1 MNYNYKKI
9 YNDSIEL
16 YDYGG
21 GGMDTY
27 ELIEQAVQI
36 GLFTVEVAH
45 AIHNYIQKDKRSYNE
60 EKLRKVIE
68 EALKY
73 FEEQNNYQK
82 FKEPFSNIN
91 LLNQFMITTQSIS
104 NTTIEEVCDR
114 IMSHELV
121 SPGVT
126 PQRIMQ
132 ILSTISFEDFQKFQ
146 IICSM
151 YIGIITDYNNDS
163 GNGPN
168 ADKHVMVPLK
178 NTDEYSEKINIYLDD
193 INELQAIGLIAYSN
207 GGYYISGISCKHPLI
222 YANGKTF
229 YVLWHYKDEL
239 PIGNILLTKAG
250 KCIANVINECD
261 IADGYDTDIHEY
273 MEHYDVEFAEQ
284 DMYNVFKTDG
294 WFGVRQKKKKRYN
307 NS

>member
-1 MNYNYKKI
+1 MVILVYTN
-9 YNDSIEL
+9 
-16 YDYGG
+16 YGG
-21 GGMDTY
+21 KNMSTY

-36 GLFTVEVAH
+36 GLFTIEVART
-45 AIHNYIQKDKRSYNE
+45 IYDYIQKDKQSYNE

-73 FEEQNNYQK
+73 FEEQNNHQK
-82 FKEPFSNIN
+82 SKEPFSNIN

-151 YIGIITDYNNDS
+151 YIGIVTDYNDDS
-163 GNGPN
+163 DIGPH
-168 ADKHVMVPLK
+168 AGKYVVVPYK
-178 NTDEYSEKINIYLDD
+178 NTIEYSEKINIYLDD
-193 INELQAIGLIAYSN
+193 INELQAIGLIAYSTS
-207 GGYYISGISCKHPLI
+207 GYCISGVSCKHPLI
-222 YANGKTF
+222 YASGKTF

-239 PIGNILLTKAG
+239 PVGKILLTKAG
-250 KCIANVINECD
+250 KCLANVINECD
-261 IADGYDTDIHEY
+261 IADGYDVDIREY
-273 MEHYDVEFAEQ
+273 MENHDVVFAEQ
-284 DMYNVFKTDG
+284 NMYNVFETDG
-294 WFGVRQKKKKRYN
+294 WFGVKQTKKK
-307 NS
+307 